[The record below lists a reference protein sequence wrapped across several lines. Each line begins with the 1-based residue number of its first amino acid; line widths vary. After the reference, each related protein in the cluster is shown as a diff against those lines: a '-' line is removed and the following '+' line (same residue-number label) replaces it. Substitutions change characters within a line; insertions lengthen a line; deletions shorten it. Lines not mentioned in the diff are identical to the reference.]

1 MEFAKLVVDPIVSKV
16 FELLVNPVV
25 RQIKYVFNY
34 SANIHNLEEEV
45 EKLSHAKQRVEHDV
59 KMARRN
65 PLEQIEPDVQQWLAK
80 VDSVAEDADK
90 ILLQHKDGGKRRC
103 FMGLCPNLIRHH
115 QISRKASKEI
125 PIIVGAREGG
135 NFPRVSYRAPP
146 QGIGAVK
153 ECEAFESRTSVV
165 DEILN
170 ALKDTDVN
178 LIGVYGMGGVGKT
191 TLVKHIATLVSE
203 LGIFKLV
210 VIATVTHSVVLT
222 SVQQEIAEW
231 LDFKLG
237 AESIAVRAARLSERI
252 KKEEKI
258 LIILDDIWAA
268 IKLDE
273 IGIPYGTDHNGSKIL
288 MTSRNRSVLS
298 EMGVQRDFRLEVLE
312 HQEAWSLFEKKVGD
326 LKDSNLPTYSCG
338 NSKEMCRLAHFN
350 YSSSDCVEK

>member
-1 MEFAKLVVDPIVSKV
+1 MEFAKLAVDPIVSKV

-45 EKLSHAKQRVEHDV
+45 QKLSDAKQRVKHTVEV
-59 KMARRN
+59 AGRN
-65 PLEQIEPDVQQWLAK
+65 PLEQIEADVQQGLAK
-80 VDSVAEDADK
+80 VDSGAEDADK
-90 ILLQHKDGGKRRC
+90 ILLQHKDGGKWRC
-103 FMGLCPNLIRHH
+103 FMGLCPNLIRRH

-125 PIIVGAREGG
+125 PIIVGVREGG

-146 QGIGAVK
+146 QGIVAVK

-170 ALKDTDVN
+170 ALKDADVN

-191 TLVKHIATLVSE
+191 TLVKHIATPVRE

-210 VIATVTHSVVLT
+210 VIATFTNSVVVT

-237 AESIAVRAARLSERI
+237 AESISVQAARLSERI

-273 IGIPYGTDHNGSKIL
+273 I
-288 MTSRNRSVLS
+288 
-298 EMGVQRDFRLEVLE
+298 
-312 HQEAWSLFEKKVGD
+312 
-326 LKDSNLPTYSCG
+326 
-338 NSKEMCRLAHFN
+338 
-350 YSSSDCVEK
+350 